1 MLFREKNTQQ
11 QSFLNT
17 KPQLTKIVAD
27 NKPYTFN
34 QIALNIYEQQKQK
47 FK

>member
-1 MLFREKNTQQ
+1 MLFPEKNNQQ
-11 QSFLNT
+11 QSFLDN
-17 KPQLTKIVAD
+17 KPKLTKIVAD
-27 NKPYTFN
+27 NKLYTFN

>member
-1 MLFREKNTQQ
+1 MLFPEKNTQQ
-11 QSFLNT
+11 QSFLDT

-34 QIALNIYEQQKQK
+34 QIYRNAYEQQK